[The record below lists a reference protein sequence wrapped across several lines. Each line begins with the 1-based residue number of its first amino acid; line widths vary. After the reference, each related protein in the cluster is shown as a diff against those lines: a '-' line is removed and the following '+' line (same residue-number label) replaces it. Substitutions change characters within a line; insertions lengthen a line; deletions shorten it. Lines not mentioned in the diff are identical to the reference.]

1 MSKKQDNP
9 FSDLP
14 QGVSAHTIALR
25 LGHPDP
31 TTLLTPELRAA
42 MDQVISTPQAAL
54 ALQYGAEPGV
64 QRLRA
69 ALVEK
74 INREQHLSVQLDN
87 LMIVAGSTHAVDLLA
102 RLYGRPGG
110 VVLVESP
117 TYADA
122 LHVFRDHQLWICPIA
137 MDEEGLIPGALEQ
150 QIAQL
155 RARGQTPAFLYTI
168 PTFHNPTG
176 RTLPE
181 ARRSEILK
189 IARHAGFLIVED
201 DVYRDLSFEGAV
213 PPSFY
218 ALAQGRQVVSVGSF
232 SKTLAPGLRLGWLL
246 SEEKIVQRCVD
257 CGTTQMGGGAN
268 PFVAYMVAEYCLS
281 GAWEPHI
288 QRLQSLYKMRRDR
301 TLAALGQYMPIG
313 VTWTHPAG
321 GFFAWL
327 TLPPHVLARDV
338 KRLALEQG
346 VEVAAGEGFYAHPD
360 DGAHHLR
367 LTYSCASPDDIET
380 GIRTLAQVIQG
391 LIGTR

>member
-1 MSKKQDNP
+1 MMPGEQGQS
-9 FSDLP
+9 FADLP
-14 QGVSAHTIALR
+14 QGTTPHTIALR

-42 MDQVISTPQAAL
+42 MYQVIGAPQAAA

-64 QRLRA
+64 QGLRE

-74 INREQHLSVQLDN
+74 INREQHLSVQVEH

-102 RLYGRPGG
+102 RLYGRSAG

-122 LHVFRDHQLWICPIA
+122 LHVFHDHQLEVCAVA
-137 MDEEGLIPGALEQ
+137 MDEEGLIPSALEQ
-150 QIAQL
+150 QVARL
-155 RARGQTPAFLYTI
+155 RARGKTPAFLYTV

-181 ARRSEILK
+181 ARRVEILR
-189 IARHAGFLIVED
+189 IAESAGFMIVED
-201 DVYRDLSFEGAV
+201 DVYRDLSFEGRV
-213 PPSFY
+213 PASFY
-218 ALAQGRQVVSVGSF
+218 ALARGRQVVSVGSF

-246 SEEKIVQRCVD
+246 SEAEIVQRCVE

-268 PFVAYMVAEYCLS
+268 PFVAHMVAAYCRG

-288 QRLQSLYKMRRDR
+288 QRLHALYKTRRDCA
-301 TLAALGQYMPIG
+301 LAALSQYMPAG

-321 GFFAWL
+321 GFFVWL
-327 TLPPHVLARDV
+327 TLPAHVLAREV

-346 VEVAAGEGFYAHPD
+346 VEVAAGEGFFAQPEE
-360 DGAHHLR
+360 GARHLR

-380 GIRTLAQVIQG
+380 GIRVLARVIQAF
-391 LIGTR
+391 L